1 MSTEEGPT
9 VVRQNLVDEAAK
21 FLINPSV
28 IGHSADKKKAFLRKK
43 GLSEAEIDA
52 AFGKVKVPGV
62 SPIGAVV
69 PAQISHLPVPA
80 YAVQQ
85 PPTLWVKIRD
95 ICNFV
100 FILTGASY
108 GVFYLYKKYLGPL
121 LTGRREKTVEESM
134 IELQQS
140 VVSVLKEVQTTLA
153 SLEQTL
159 SAQSLRIQ
167 ALNTKEDNQVV
178 TPRQIEELRTEVTS
192 LKGLLINRRTF
203 PSTPSMSPAIPSWQR
218 SKSTEKAVETPI
230 NPSVSLSNQVQVTEV
245 DPLEGSSQSLEESN
259 QTSRGELVSASEVVD
274 SENGIS
280 REDSFSLASAE
291 NGGSADS
298 LPDSTDEM

>member
-52 AFGKVKVPGV
+52 AFGKVEVPGV

-85 PPTLWVKIRD
+85 PPALWVKIRD

-108 GVFYLYKKYLGPL
+108 GVFYLYKKYL
-121 LTGRREKTVEESM
+121 
-134 IELQQS
+134 
-140 VVSVLKEVQTTLA
+140 
-153 SLEQTL
+153 
-159 SAQSLRIQ
+159 
-167 ALNTKEDNQVV
+167 
-178 TPRQIEELRTEVTS
+178 
-192 LKGLLINRRTF
+192 
-203 PSTPSMSPAIPSWQR
+203 
-218 SKSTEKAVETPI
+218 
-230 NPSVSLSNQVQVTEV
+230 
-245 DPLEGSSQSLEESN
+245 
-259 QTSRGELVSASEVVD
+259 
-274 SENGIS
+274 
-280 REDSFSLASAE
+280 
-291 NGGSADS
+291 
-298 LPDSTDEM
+298 